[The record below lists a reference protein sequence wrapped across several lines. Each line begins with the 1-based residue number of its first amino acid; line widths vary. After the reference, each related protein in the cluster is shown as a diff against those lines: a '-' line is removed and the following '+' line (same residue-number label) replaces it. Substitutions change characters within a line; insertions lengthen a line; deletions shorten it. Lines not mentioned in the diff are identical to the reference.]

1 MTTNR
6 QDTAD
11 DIRVTDLI
19 QKQRYFFSTGATK
32 AVKFRKEQ
40 LRNLRDKIKTNEQP
54 ILDAL
59 YRDVRK
65 PPFEAFMTEI
75 GPVLEDLKDAIRHV
89 EKWAAP
95 TAMKTPLSMFPAR
108 SKVYHDPYG
117 VALIISPW
125 NYPFNLL
132 MAPLIGALA
141 AGNCAILKTSPLA
154 PNTSGAIK
162 ELLGSIFP
170 EEYVALV
177 QGHRNVTKALLEE
190 RFDYIFFTGGATVG
204 KAVYEAAAKYLTPV
218 TLELGGK
225 SPCIV
230 ADDAD
235 IDITARRLA
244 WGKFVNAGQTC
255 VAPDYLLISNR
266 VKDKL
271 FSAMILQIERFY
283 GSDPQKSEHYA
294 RIISDNHFDRVSSLM
309 QGCAIV
315 TGGRTDAA
323 DRYIAPTIL
332 DDVKLDAP
340 VMQEEIFGPIL
351 PTITVGAIE
360 ESIEIVNSL
369 PKPLSLYLFTED
381 GELKK
386 KVLNETSSGGG
397 CINDTLLHVGNVHVP
412 FGGVGMSGMGAYHG
426 QESFR
431 TFSHR
436 KSIVEKSRWLD
447 NSVRYPPYSKYGIKL
462 LRILKG

>member
-1 MTTNR
+1 MTNR

-11 DIRVTDLI
+11 DLRVTDLL
-19 QKQRYFFSTGATK
+19 QKQRSFFSTGTTK

-40 LRNLRDKIKTNEQP
+40 LRKLRDKIKTNEQS

-59 YRDVRK
+59 YRDAHK
-65 PPFEAFMTEI
+65 PPFEGFMTEI
-75 GPVLEDLKDAIRHV
+75 GPALEDLKDAIRHI

-117 VALIISPW
+117 VALIIAPW

-154 PNTSGAIK
+154 PNTSDVIK
-162 ELLGSIFP
+162 DLLESIFP

-190 RFDYIFFTGGATVG
+190 KFDYIFFTGGATVG
-204 KAVYEAAAKYLTPV
+204 KVVYQAAAKYLTPI

-255 VAPDYLLISNR
+255 VAPDYLLIEQSRQRQAFSGADQANR
-266 VKDKL
+266 
-271 FSAMILQIERFY
+271 AILR
-283 GSDPQKSEHYA
+283 
-294 RIISDNHFDRVSSLM
+294 
-309 QGCAIV
+309 
-315 TGGRTDAA
+315 
-323 DRYIAPTIL
+323 
-332 DDVKLDAP
+332 
-340 VMQEEIFGPIL
+340 
-351 PTITVGAIE
+351 
-360 ESIEIVNSL
+360 
-369 PKPLSLYLFTED
+369 
-381 GELKK
+381 
-386 KVLNETSSGGG
+386 
-397 CINDTLLHVGNVHVP
+397 
-412 FGGVGMSGMGAYHG
+412 
-426 QESFR
+426 
-431 TFSHR
+431 
-436 KSIVEKSRWLD
+436 
-447 NSVRYPPYSKYGIKL
+447 
-462 LRILKG
+462 